1 MENDF
6 SKIALQSRN
15 HKKVQTIMHYVNKE
29 NLAKEHKMQKSGKA
43 TGIDKVS
50 KEQYAENLDEN
61 LENLIAR
68 MKTFSYRPQAVRRT
82 YIPKTGSDKM
92 RPLGIPA
99 YEDKLVQGVMRKILD
114 QIYEW
119 KFYDFSYGFRQGRNC
134 HMAVRDINQIV
145 MTRKVNYVVDADI
158 KGFFDNV
165 DHKWLMKFLENDIQD
180 KNFLRYIVR
189 FLKSGIIEDMK
200 YYESDKGTP
209 QGGLISPVLANVY
222 LHYVLDMWFDK
233 VVKKRCKGEAY
244 IVRYADDFVCFFQYE
259 NEAISFYQ
267 ALKERL
273 KKFNLELAEDKSKI
287 MRFGRFAKQNSK
299 DGKTESFDFLGFTFI
314 NGETLTGKYR
324 IIYRTS
330 KKKLKAKK
338 QAVKEWLK
346 MNIHGKPSN
355 TIGML
360 NKKLIGHYAYYGISG
375 NYQSLLNFYR
385 FIVSAFYK
393 ALTRRSQR
401 AYLSWKRYQ
410 SLLRKHPIVQ
420 PKLYVDIW
428 T

>member
-1 MENDF
+1 
-6 SKIALQSRN
+6 
-15 HKKVQTIMHYVNKE
+15 
-29 NLAKEHKMQKSGKA
+29 
-43 TGIDKVS
+43 
-50 KEQYAENLDEN
+50 
-61 LENLIAR
+61 
-68 MKTFSYRPQAVRRT
+68 
-82 YIPKTGSDKM
+82 
-92 RPLGIPA
+92 
-99 YEDKLVQGVMRKILD
+99 
-114 QIYEW
+114 
-119 KFYDFSYGFRQGRNC
+119 
-134 HMAVRDINQIV
+134 MAVRDINQIV

-189 FLKSGIIEDMK
+189 FFKSGIIEDMK

-299 DGKTESFDFLGFTFI
+299 DGKTENFDFLGFTFI

-355 TIGML
+355 TIGLL

>member
-15 HKKVQTIMHYVNKE
+15 HEKVQTIMHYVNKE

-43 TGIDKVS
+43 TGIDKMS
-50 KEQYAENLDEN
+50 KEQYAEKLDEN

-99 YEDKLVQGVMRKILD
+99 YEDRLVQGVMRKVLD

-134 HMAVRDINQIV
+134 HMAIREINQIV
-145 MTRKVNYVVDADI
+145 MTTKVDYVVDADI

-180 KNFLRYIVR
+180 KNFLRYVVR

-233 VVKKRCKGEAY
+233 VVKKRCKGKAY

-259 NEAISFYQ
+259 NEARSFYQ

-287 MRFGRFAKQNSK
+287 MRFGRFANQNSK
-299 DGKTESFDFLGFTFI
+299 NSKTESFDFLGFTFI

-346 MNIHGKPSN
+346 MNIHGKPSD
-355 TIGML
+355 TIELL

-401 AYLSWKRYQ
+401 AYLSWRRYQ

>member
-15 HKKVQTIMHYVNKE
+15 HEKVQTIMHYVNKE
-29 NLAKEHKMQKSGKA
+29 NLAKEHKMRKSGKA
-43 TGIDKVS
+43 TGIDKMS
-50 KEQYAENLDEN
+50 KEQYAENLEEN

-99 YEDKLVQGVMRKILD
+99 YEDRLVQGVMRKILD

-134 HMAVRDINQIV
+134 HMAIREINQIV

-259 NEAISFYQ
+259 NEARSFYQ

-314 NGETLTGKYR
+314 NGGTLTGKYR

-355 TIGML
+355 TIGLL

-385 FIVSAFYK
+385 FIVGAFYK

>member
-15 HKKVQTIMHYVNKE
+15 HEKVQTIMHYVNKE

-50 KEQYAENLDEN
+50 KEQYAEKLDEN

-68 MKTFSYRPQAVRRT
+68 MKTFSYHPQAVRRT

-99 YEDKLVQGVMRKILD
+99 YEDRLVQGVMRKILD

-134 HMAVRDINQIV
+134 HMAIREINQIV
-145 MTRKVNYVVDADI
+145 MTTKVNYVVDADI

-200 YYESDKGTP
+200 HYESDKGTP

-259 NEAISFYQ
+259 NEARSFYQ

-273 KKFNLELAEDKSKI
+273 KKFNLELADDKSKI

-346 MNIHGKPSN
+346 MNIHGKPSD
-355 TIGML
+355 TIELL

-401 AYLSWKRYQ
+401 AYLSWRRYQ
-410 SLLRKHPIVQ
+410 SLLRKHPIAQ

>member
-15 HKKVQTIMHYVNKE
+15 HEKVQTIMHYVNKE

-50 KEQYAENLDEN
+50 KEQYAEKLDEN

-99 YEDKLVQGVMRKILD
+99 YEDRLVQGVMRKILD

-134 HMAVRDINQIV
+134 HMAIREINQIV
-145 MTRKVNYVVDADI
+145 MTTKVNYVVDADI

-200 YYESDKGTP
+200 HYESDKGTP

-259 NEAISFYQ
+259 NEARSFYQ

-273 KKFNLELAEDKSKI
+273 KKFNLELADDKSKI

-346 MNIHGKPSN
+346 MNIHGKPSD
-355 TIGML
+355 TIELL

-401 AYLSWKRYQ
+401 AYLSWRRYQ
-410 SLLRKHPIVQ
+410 SLLRKHPIAQ